1 MMRNW
6 VYTTLFSA
14 GLVAALVACQPDSA
28 TTPTPAPQFP
38 APKDTTIAMPA
49 GLPRVDWPSDN
60 KPTVEGIAL
69 GKALF
74 FDPILSLDSSISC
87 NSCHHQ
93 EYAFSDKPN
102 ARFSQGV
109 GGTRGKRNSMP
120 LFNML
125 WVKEGFFWDGRATML
140 RHQVTMPI
148 RDPLEMKES
157 MDNVMNKL
165 SRHPQYPQ
173 MFGKAFGN
181 TTINENRVALA
192 LEQFLFTMISATTK
206 FDSVRM
212 GATVFTPEEQR
223 GFGLFMGEFRSIAQ
237 GGKSGADCFHC
248 HQGALLT
255 TGDFRN
261 NGLDSLPQDI
271 GHKFMTND
279 PNDHG
284 KFRVPSLRNIA
295 LTAPYMHDGRFQ
307 TLEQVIDFYDHGVKR
322 SATID
327 PNMKQMD
334 DGLRLTPQDK
344 ADLIA
349 FLKTMTDYRFVNQP
363 AFKK

>member
-1 MMRNW
+1 MRRIIGF
-6 VYTTLFSA
+6 LA
-14 GLVAALVACQPDSA
+14 MLVAVGLFYACQPDDT
-28 TTPTPAPQFP
+28 TTPTTPGNTFP
-38 APKDTTIAMPA
+38 APKDTVIPIPA
-49 GLPRVDWPSDN
+49 NLPRVDWPADN

-74 FDPILSLDSSISC
+74 FDPILSKDSTVSC

-93 EYAFSDKPN
+93 EYAFSDKPI
-102 ARFSQGV
+102 ARFSKGV
-109 GGTRGKRNSMP
+109 GGTLGKRNSMP

-125 WVKEGFFWDGRATML
+125 WVKEGFFWDGRASML
-140 RHQVTMPI
+140 RHQVVMPI
-148 RDPLEMKES
+148 RDPLEMKE
-157 MDNVMNKL
+157 NVNNVIAKL
-165 SRHPQYPQ
+165 QRHPKYPE
-173 MFGKAFGN
+173 MFGRAFGSS
-181 TTINENRVALA
+181 TIKEEKLALA

-206 FDSVRM
+206 FDSVRI
-212 GATVFTPEEQR
+212 GAAMFTPEEQR
-223 GFGLFMGEFRSIAQ
+223 GFSLFMGEFRSIAQ

-261 NGLDSLPQDI
+261 NGLDSLPTDV

-279 PNDHG
+279 PKDIG

-322 SATID
+322 SATLD
-327 PNMKQMD
+327 PNMKQTD

-344 ADLIA
+344 SDLIA
-349 FLKTMTDYRFVNQP
+349 FLKTMTDHRFVNQP